1 MMLQALTNDK
11 ISLVDKRQVN
21 QNLIL
26 PAVDL
31 INDAVI
37 DLG

>member
-1 MMLQALTNDK
+1 MLQALTNDK